1 MPSGS
6 LEITWGAKERI
17 IFQFFHEYLR
27 TPLNLFVVPEASNII
42 RSNWDPAPSHPLP
55 GLLRGVLRW
64 QVLGPWT
71 QEGAPKHAFASWKR
85 SSGSPPPIFFC
96 TALSCIPDKLARWLR
111 YASFPLW
118 TFKFTKWVNMR
129 QATLLFLD
137 QYSPYVPWA
146 MKTIFFN
153 HHLMSSTSKWAGSP
167 GSQLRVY
174 WAIPCHFHWG
184 RVLIASQMWS
194 RGLHLIWSS
203 LVVLLNF
210 AGYNVTI
217 CRNRAGSLAKNVNQ
231 VETEYTVPKD
241 IWAWGGHQSQRV

>member
-210 AGYNVTI
+210 AG
-217 CRNRAGSLAKNVNQ
+217 
-231 VETEYTVPKD
+231 
-241 IWAWGGHQSQRV
+241 